1 MICSYRRA
9 GTVGLPLLGV
19 EAKVCDAAGLE
30 LPRDGFF
37 ITGNLAQQDAD
48 GYVTILGRGKD
59 LIISGGLNIYPKEIE
74 AVLDAQPGVIE
85 SAVIG
90 VPHSD
95 LGEAAVGVLATL
107 DSVDTDA
114 VLAVLRITLARFK
127 HPRKLIIVSELP
139 RNSMGKVQKAS
150 LREAYRDLFD

>member
-9 GTVGLPLLGV
+9 GTVGLRLLGV

-59 LIISGGLNIYPKEIE
+59 LKLLYSSSGNLHGFR
-74 AVLDAQPGVIE
+74 DA
-85 SAVIG
+85 
-90 VPHSD
+90 
-95 LGEAAVGVLATL
+95 
-107 DSVDTDA
+107 
-114 VLAVLRITLARFK
+114 
-127 HPRKLIIVSELP
+127 
-139 RNSMGKVQKAS
+139 
-150 LREAYRDLFD
+150 